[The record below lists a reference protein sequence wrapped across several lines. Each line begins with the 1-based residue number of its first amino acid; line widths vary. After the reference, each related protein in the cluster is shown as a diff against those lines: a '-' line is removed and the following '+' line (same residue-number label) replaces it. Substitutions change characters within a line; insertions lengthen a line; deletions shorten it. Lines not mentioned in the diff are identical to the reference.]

1 MTGFQKPV
9 GFRKKLKYQKMKKL
23 LIAII
28 ACLPVLVFGQ
38 TDKAGSSDHEL
49 IERFPNSYI
58 YDYNVQSFEPYTIAT
73 GKSNASYTLPSKRV
87 VEGKVFRI
95 FYTMSSDDGSVYE
108 VYTNYKNALKAKGAE
123 TIFTCYDGSCGN
135 KDNLWGGLGKESKFL
150 MPAYYAENFAYHAA
164 KFSSGGKAYY
174 VSMVFGYGLGEQ
186 GYEIHVVEVDEMSQ
200 KITLGDIEAALAE
213 KGKIALYGIYFD
225 TGSANLKAESNAE
238 IALIA
243 DYLKRNPTV
252 KLYIVG
258 HTDNVGTLDNNMT
271 LSVNRAKAVVT
282 ALTTQYGIASSR
294 LLPKGVASLCPVAT
308 NTTDDGRA
316 KNRRVEIVLQ

>member
-1 MTGFQKPV
+1 
-9 GFRKKLKYQKMKKL
+9 MKKL
-23 LIAII
+23 LIILI
-28 ACLPVLVFGQ
+28 ACLPIIVFGQ
-38 TDKAGSSDHEL
+38 TDKEGSKDHDL

-73 GKSNASYTLPSKRV
+73 GVSNESYSLPSKKV

-95 FYTMSSDDGSVYE
+95 FYSMSSDAGSVYE

-123 TIFTCYDGSCGN
+123 TFFSCYDGSCGSV
-135 KDNLWGGLGKESKFL
+135 DNLWGGLGKESKFL
-150 MPAYYAENFAYHAA
+150 MPAYYSESFAYHAA

-200 KITLGDIEAALAE
+200 KITLGDIETAMAE

-225 TGSANLKAESNAE
+225 TGSANLKAESNTE
-238 IALIA
+238 IALVA
-243 DYLKRNPTV
+243 DYLKRNPSA

-258 HTDNVGTLDNNMT
+258 HTDNTGSFDSNME
-271 LSVNRAKAVVT
+271 LSQNRAKSVVQS
-282 ALTTQYGIASSR
+282 LISQHGIASSR
-294 LLPKGVASLCPVAT
+294 IIPKGVSSLCPVSNN
-308 NTTDDGRA
+308 NTDAGRA